1 VQLRRHSLAARHFV
15 RMVGCVTGGS
25 DPYFRCPSCHICTG
39 TGLVR
44 ATSAPGVGSPLSRL
58 RRDWAHP
65 CPQAAAARDSAAQPD
80 APQRWRPAMLQDQR
94 HREYLRATLSTGV
107 PGYAAYSGH
116 SCRNSG
122 IVINGDAMYAING
135 VHPNPTLTCC
145 YPKSLIRT
153 SLSQATQVFF
163 VACGLG
169 FRA

>member
-1 VQLRRHSLAARHFV
+1 
-15 RMVGCVTGGS
+15 MVWPRSTSCRWSGCCVTGGS
-25 DPYFRCPSCHICTG
+25 DPYFRCPSCHICAGTRLTGCAG
-39 TGLVR
+39 TGLVP
-44 ATSAPGVGSPLSRL
+44 A
-58 RRDWAHP
+58 
-65 CPQAAAARDSAAQPD
+65 PQAAAARDSAAQPD

-107 PGYAAYSGH
+107 PGYSGH